1 MTLEGLLASAK
12 QVIGEEGWTGV
23 HDGTIEAAV
32 KASYPKFAKGYQD
45 AFMEFLVSALF
56 REGYGGHLNP
66 RQCAIAYSA
75 NEGERSLG
83 GRYKGCEAAN
93 PVDARYAKIINES
106 KNPGF
111 ATGSLANTS
120 NLCRPPADKGDPGGH
135 KKHRPNYASCATKG
149 DSIGERPSAT

>member
-111 ATGSLANTS
+111 ATGVSCEHLKSL
-120 NLCRPPADKGDPGGH
+120 PASSRQRRSGWPQK
-135 KKHRPNYASCATKG
+135 ASSQLRKL
-149 DSIGERPSAT
+149 RHQRR